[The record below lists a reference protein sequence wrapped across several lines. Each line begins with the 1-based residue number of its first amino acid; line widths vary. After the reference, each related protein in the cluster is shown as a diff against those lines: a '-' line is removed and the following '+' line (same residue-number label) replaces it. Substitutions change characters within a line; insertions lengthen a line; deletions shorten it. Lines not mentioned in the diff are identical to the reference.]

1 MPTTGTKTFCDPSD
15 YQAGFRGA
23 TINVVLTSPGTFSA
37 HLTSVELSHTT
48 LYSMQEC
55 LPHTA
60 YVALPPETVAFA
72 FSLSAPPPIWG
83 GAEMNTG
90 DLMFHSVGERMHQ
103 RTRAAGKWGIIS
115 VDAGFFAQSSKALAG
130 SAIIPPRVGEVLR
143 PSGADMNELQ
153 RLHAE
158 ACRLVETKPDTV
170 AHREVARAIEH
181 EIIYALINCLKAD
194 VVHGDTAAR
203 RRCAAVM
210 GRFEAALAANVGRQL
225 PMPTFC
231 KSLGVAERTLRM
243 CCRECLGTSSQ
254 PVYPVK
260 ALEPGARCAA
270 TGRSG
275 DGESF
280 GHRSALRVLRIW
292 TVRRILSRDL
302 RRDAIDHVARFSL
315 KDSQSHSRAAVNP

>member
-1 MPTTGTKTFCDPSD
+1 MPTTGAKTFCDPSD

-48 LYSMQEC
+48 LYSMQES

-115 VDAGFFAQSSKALAG
+115 VDGGFFAQSSKALAG
-130 SAIIPPRVGEVLR
+130 SAIIPPRVGKVLR

-210 GRFEAALAANVGRQL
+210 SRFEAALAANVGRQL
-225 PMPTFC
+225 PMPTIC

-243 CCRECLGTSSQ
+243 CCRECLGTSPSRYIQ
-254 PVYPVK
+254 LRRLNLV
-260 ALEPGARCAA
+260 R
-270 TGRSG
+270 
-275 DGESF
+275 D
-280 GHRSALRVLRIW
+280 ALRQAGPATAKVSDIAARYGYSEFGRFAASYRAIFGETPSTTLRDSHPRTRSPIHVL
-292 TVRRILSRDL
+292 
-302 RRDAIDHVARFSL
+302 
-315 KDSQSHSRAAVNP
+315 P